1 MKKIILLSFVLANAH
16 AQNWNPNQFYGM
28 PIGAGFN
35 SPAMGGGVGG
45 AAGFGYPGSPTFVS
59 EDGDSVPM
67 FDQTGEGSRY
77 NKIRPNASCPL
88 LTQTVKEDQ
97 DAFLDIKNYLTNV
110 VKKPECAQGS
120 MGAIYSSQMSGNTIA
135 MLESMLSTSNS
146 NAAKCYTKNV
156 EQISNRNMAYY
167 YAEKGIDQAFGSP
180 YAECNKAES
189 TEAAV
194 EWNVKK
200 CIDEKYQAI
209 VETNRVIC
217 KEVVAP
223 QLVQDQINKGIVELE
238 RILVQTLSQSGPC
251 APEAKDAFK
260 ATINTFLKVKALSAV
275 GPWGAMAGF
284 GADLIGN
291 LLDRVFPNDSQ
302 KASALLEDILS
313 EDNYEQNACLYFNIQ
328 QKMYCSQTNNIVMM
342 PTASCNTVNVSQDM
356 IRLLQNIKDISKV
369 TSIAGSG
376 SGSGTGTGTGLGNGY
391 PEISA
396 MPSSSVYGP
405 LPRGNNGKRNNDD
418 EVDFS
423 VFESKLGD
431 LSKYAQA
438 SQNDIRDRIKTL
450 PKIQQGKELA
460 KVNRF
465 YEMLK
470 AYQDYDPTKDKTGE
484 DGQKILGELYM
495 LVAGPNAAIRI
506 NFDELVLS
514 TTKGLKV
521 DSLRQRGIAS
531 SIEQLLS
538 QSSSGVDPSA
548 EGSRAMAKYNKYK
561 NAMGQLAQKQF
572 ESRLDKQF
580 KEFENQIKFIS
591 SREGGKANDI
601 VAEGQIRNLIRH
613 CTLLQEIYDPKLE
626 GRMPK
631 QCEKLGCGDANK
643 MNWFKPQASQS
654 NFSNYKSGYCDKSMS
669 FKKIEDDYVK
679 ALNDKNGARIC
690 GKKIEEFF

>member
-1 MKKIILLSFVLANAH
+1 MNVH
-16 AQNWNPNQFYGM
+16 AQGWNPNQFYGM
-28 PIGAGFN
+28 PVGAGLN
-35 SPAMGGGVGG
+35 YPAMGGGLG
-45 AAGFGYPGSPTFVS
+45 AAPGFGYPGSPTFVS
-59 EDGDSVPM
+59 EDGVSVPM
-67 FDQTGEGSRY
+67 FDQNGEGTRY

-120 MGAIYSSQMSGNTIA
+120 MGAMMSSQMSGNTIS

-146 NAAKCYTKNV
+146 NSAKCYSKNV

-180 YAECNKAES
+180 YAECNKTES
-189 TEAAV
+189 TEATGGA
-194 EWNVKK
+194 EWDVKK

-238 RILVQTLSQSGPC
+238 RILVQTLSQTGPC

-260 ATINTFLKVKALSAV
+260 ATINTFLKVKALSTV

-328 QKMYCSQTNNIVMM
+328 QKMYCSQTNNVVMM
-342 PTASCNTVNVSQDM
+342 PVASCNTVNVSQDM
-356 IRLLQNIKDISKV
+356 IRLLQNVKDISKV
-369 TSIAGSG
+369 TSMAGAG
-376 SGSGTGTGTGLGNGY
+376 NGSGTSNGY
-391 PEISA
+391 PGISA
-396 MPSSSVYGP
+396 MPGGGFYGP
-405 LPRGNNGKRNNDD
+405 SGPGANPRVGNGRGDNIGSPMMGMDL
-418 EVDFS
+418 S
-423 VFESKLGD
+423 AFESKLDD
-431 LSKYAQA
+431 LSKYALA
-438 SQNDIRDRIKTL
+438 SENDIRERIKTL
-450 PKIQQGKELA
+450 PKIQQGKELV

-470 AYQDYDPTKDKTGE
+470 AYQDYDPAKDKTGE
-484 DGQKILGELYM
+484 EGQIILSELYM
-495 LVAGPNAAIRI
+495 LVAGPNSAQKI

-561 NAMGQLAQKQF
+561 NAMGQQAQKQF

-643 MNWFKPQASQS
+643 MNWFKPQTSQS

-669 FKKIEDDYVK
+669 FKKIEDEYVK

-690 GKKIEEFF
+690 GKKVEEFF